1 MCLIVSPNLTGV
13 ADLANA
19 KLEVALDLFGQ
30 ETIVELSLSQI
41 EKA

>member
-1 MCLIVSPNLTGV
+1 MFGKIKTI
-13 ADLANA
+13 DMANA